1 MSDTPTETETPEVDW
16 PEPADDP
23 VREPDHPD
31 TTPDQPDD
39 GDEPNGPDAG

>member
-1 MSDTPTETETPEVDW
+1 MSDTPTEPETPETPETDW

-31 TTPDQPDD
+31 TTPDGDEDD
-39 GDEPNGPDAG
+39 GGAQAG